1 VRVQANGAELCV
13 EVLGDRGDPPILL
26 IMGSGGS
33 MDWWDEEFCERL
45 AAGGR
50 FVIRYDNR
58 DTGRSTTYPPG
69 APPYTGSDLV
79 ADAVAVLDAVELQ
92 RAHVVGLSSG
102 GALAQ
107 VLALDHSDRVASLCV
122 IATSPAGPEKDL
134 PGMAA
139 EDVARLSA
147 IAAPDWSDRESVVD
161 YLVAYSRA
169 IAGRSRPFD
178 EARHRRMIERA
189 YDRSA
194 SMQSMTNHD
203 LIDSPPRW
211 RERLGGMRIPTLVI
225 HGREDPLLPYPH
237 GVALAA
243 EIPGAR
249 LLTLEHAG
257 HELPREDLDIVVPAI
272 LEHTAP

>member
-45 AAGGR
+45 TAGSR

-102 GALAQ
+102 GAIAQ
-107 VLALDHSDRVASLCV
+107 VLALDHSDRVASLCL